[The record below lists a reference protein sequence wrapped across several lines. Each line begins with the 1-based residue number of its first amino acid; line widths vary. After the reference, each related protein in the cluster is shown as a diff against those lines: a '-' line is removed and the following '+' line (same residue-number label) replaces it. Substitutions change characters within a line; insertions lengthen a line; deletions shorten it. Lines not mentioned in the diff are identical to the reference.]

1 MDFSS
6 ESLKKWKYDVFL
18 SFRDNEELKRGQGI
32 SPALEKAIEDSRISV
47 VVLSKTFAFSTSCLN
62 EVLKILEIKDSKGQL
77 VLPVF
82 YNVDP
87 SEVRHQKGSFEEG
100 LVKHEDRLGNMEEV
114 KRWRESLCHVAS
126 LSGWHLSNGHES
138 TFIKRI
144 VEEILSRLNRTPL
157 NVAKHPV
164 GLESPVLHMESLL
177 GTQSAEKDVRVVGI
191 HGIGG
196 IDSMEQLESLVGE
209 NSWLG
214 SGCRVVITTRDEHL
228 LIAHNIEAVY
238 KVKELSYDHALEL
251 FSWYAFKKPC
261 PPTNYENLSSHI
273 LNYSKGLP
281 LALTVLGSYL
291 FGRSIAE
298 WKSAIHKLK
307 NTPSK
312 QISKVLKISFDGLED
327 NEKAMFLDI
336 ACFFKGE
343 DKEYVKEIL
352 EACDLHPDIGI
363 GVLVDKSLVTVDM
376 NKLWMHDLI
385 QEMAKEIVISE
396 SPKDPSKRSR
406 LWFYKDVLQ
415 VLMEKKVVP
424 YLSDELKLIDWRSS
438 TLPPNFHPKRLVSV
452 KMNQGRIKH
461 LWKGVQ
467 IFQDLKFLSFSCCE
481 YLSEIPNFSL
491 TPHIESLNLD
501 HCKSLMEVH
510 ESVGSLEKLVTLN
523 LAFCSNLKTLP
534 SGFKLK
540 SLRSLLLT
548 GCSNLRNFPEIVE
561 KMASVEEV
569 FLEGTSIKALPQS
582 IEHLIGLKALLLD
595 SCQMLEH
602 VPSSIEKLQYLTCL
616 SLTNCSKIRE
626 LPMLSQNTSLIWID
640 HCKSLQKFPHLY
652 SPSSS
657 FVGLQD
663 FRRVCYMSFVN
674 CHKLIHKQLQDHIT
688 NRLFQEE
695 ANFEF
700 IFPGTKVPDW
710 FDHQSTNGSIS
721 LEVASR
727 FNGKPVE
734 LLYGAVFEV
743 DRASNNPIGTGPF
756 SCCLRMAINGNQILS
771 TERNFGSMER
781 SHLWLMKVKVGFM
794 WPMVWPFNHDMRY
807 WNHLVVTFRVSQAS
821 TKVKSK
827 AVLKSCGF
835 HILCKQDGH
844 LIDHAIVKNKA

>member
-6 ESLKKWKYDVFL
+6 EYLKKWKYDVFL
-18 SFRDNEELKRGQGI
+18 SFRGEDTRNNFTGHLYEALCQKGVYTFIDNEELNRGQGI

-87 SEVRHQKGSFEEG
+87 SELRHQKGSFEEG
-100 LVKHEDRLGNMEEV
+100 LVKHKDRLENMEKV
-114 KRWRESLCHVAS
+114 KRWSESLCHVAS
-126 LSGWHLSNGHES
+126 LSGWHLSKGHES

-144 VEEILSRLNRTPL
+144 VEEILNRLNRTPL

-164 GLESPVLHMESLL
+164 GLESPVLDMESLL
-177 GTQSAEKDVRVVGI
+177 GTQSEKDVRVVGI

-196 IDSMEQLESLVGE
+196 IGKTTIAKALYNHISNQFEAHTFIANVREISKQKFGLVRLQEALLSETLNCRDIKVGSVDRGINLIKSRLCSKRVLIVIDDVDSIEQLESLVGE

-214 SGCRVVITTRDEHL
+214 SGSRVVITTRDEHL

-291 FGRSIAE
+291 FGRSITE

-312 QISKVLKISFDGLED
+312 QISKVLKISFDGLEE

-343 DKEYVKEIL
+343 DKEYVKKIL

-385 QEMAKEIVISE
+385 QEMAKEIVLSE
-396 SPKDPSKRSR
+396 CPKDPSKRSR
-406 LWFYKDVLQ
+406 LWFYQDVLQ
-415 VLMEKKVVP
+415 VLMEQKESNSIEGIRLDVPETERVKISGKALEKMKKLRILMVDNASFSGGVP
-424 YLSDELKLIDWRSS
+424 YLSEELKLIDWPKYPSS
-438 TLPPNFHPKRLVSV
+438 TLPPNFYPKRLVSV
-452 KMNQGRIKH
+452 KMNHSRIKH
-461 LWKGVQ
+461 LWKGVK
-467 IFQDLKFLSFSCCE
+467 IFRDLKFLSFSCCE
-481 YLSEIPNFSL
+481 YLSEIPNLSL

-534 SGFKLK
+534 SGFRLK

-569 FLEGTSIKALPQS
+569 LLEGTSIKALPQS

-616 SLTNCSKIRE
+616 SLTNCPKIRE
-626 LPMLSQNTSLIWID
+626 LPLLSRNTSLIWTD
-640 HCKSLQKFPHLY
+640 NCKSLQKFPHLY

-657 FVGLQD
+657 FVGVQD

-688 NRLFQEE
+688 NRLFQEV
-695 ANFEF
+695 ALF
-700 IFPGTKVPDW
+700 
-710 FDHQSTNGSIS
+710 S
-721 LEVASR
+721 L
-727 FNGKPVE
+727 
-734 LLYGAVFEV
+734 
-743 DRASNNPIGTGPF
+743 
-756 SCCLRMAINGNQILS
+756 
-771 TERNFGSMER
+771 
-781 SHLWLMKVKVGFM
+781 HLPL
-794 WPMVWPFNHDMRY
+794 
-807 WNHLVVTFRVSQAS
+807 
-821 TKVKSK
+821 
-827 AVLKSCGF
+827 
-835 HILCKQDGH
+835 
-844 LIDHAIVKNKA
+844 